1 MEVPPPPGFDIVG
14 YHPRKK
20 IHVITRVVFQ
30 DQSMYG
36 RTSFRGAKTYKIGK
50 KGVFL
55 IILTNLEKDMMKNW
69 EKRMQKRVFRVYFHT
84 WKIWVCFKSPFT
96 RMISSLKYKWPP
108 PRGWPPL
115 PWYAYDPVSAV
126 CCCIPDCD
134 WSLNIGLVMHSV
146 WLALQ
151 VKIIIWVCT
160 LGFSSTAWLLSVRTH
175 VHVCIT

>member
-1 MEVPPPPGFDIVG
+1 
-14 YHPRKK
+14 
-20 IHVITRVVFQ
+20 
-30 DQSMYG
+30 MYG

-108 PRGWPPL
+108 PGADRHYL
-115 PWYAYDPVSAV
+115 DTHMIQSVQCAAAYPTVIGHWTLDWSCTQYDLLCRLRLLSECVRLVSAQ
-126 CCCIPDCD
+126 
-134 WSLNIGLVMHSV
+134 LR
-146 WLALQ
+146 
-151 VKIIIWVCT
+151 
-160 LGFSSTAWLLSVRTH
+160 GFSPYVRTY
-175 VHVCIT
+175 TFA